1 MERLN
6 ESFQERV
13 HPGETLLMYGG
24 VALVVLGL
32 GMVLSNPQVRKYA
45 GLIGAGGLLK
55 AALPDVQRYL
65 KLKSM

>member
-1 MERLN
+1 
-6 ESFQERV
+6 
-13 HPGETLLMYGG
+13 MYGG

-45 GLIGAGGLLK
+45 GLLGAGGLLK
-55 AALPDVQRYL
+55 AALPDIQRYL